1 MNAGRNNRHG
11 EVNCL
16 HCGMDTPV
24 PESSSDVTVAGI
36 FSDLEHHITI
46 VRCRSCGREAPYL
59 ASDILIL
66 DEEAIAAH
74 VGA

>member
-1 MNAGRNNRHG
+1 MNAGRNKRKA

-16 HCGMDTPV
+16 HCGMDTTV
-24 PESSSDVTVAGI
+24 PESASALTVAGI

-46 VRCRSCGREAPYL
+46 VRCRSCGKEAPYL
-59 ASDILIL
+59 ASDIVIL